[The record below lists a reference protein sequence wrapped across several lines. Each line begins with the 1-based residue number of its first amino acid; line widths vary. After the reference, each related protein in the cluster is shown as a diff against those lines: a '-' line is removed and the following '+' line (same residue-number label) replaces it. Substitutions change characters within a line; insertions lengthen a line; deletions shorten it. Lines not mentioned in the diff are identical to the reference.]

1 MKPTIRVNVTVKID
15 IAAILLRLGAIIA
28 LLVT

>member
-1 MKPTIRVNVTVKID
+1 MKPTIRVNITVKID
-15 IAAILLRLGAIIA
+15 VAAILLRLVGIIA